1 MGLWSS
7 GGESSGLSGQ
17 SLLPPH
23 LPPPTPQDMGTVVA
37 PSHVSQEQAGKA
49 LQKRRLPGPLR
60 GREKSPRKPAAPLLS
75 PGSAHGPLTRPH
87 WGTPGEVG
95 PGGLARSSS
104 VLAALCPHSGCTP
117 APLLSVSGVHP
128 GPQKPERP
136 QSLWGS
142 SRIRGGA
149 VPLLPH
155 AGPGQLSAQSV
166 CFAFPLHLPAPGL
179 LGCVWFSFAQPSR
192 CPVQRRVSL

>member
-1 MGLWSS
+1 M
-7 GGESSGLSGQ
+7 
-17 SLLPPH
+17 
-23 LPPPTPQDMGTVVA
+23 VA

-136 QSLWGS
+136 SPCGAAQGSVVGLSRCFPTRGRGS
-142 SRIRGGA
+142 SLHK
-149 VPLLPH
+149 VFVLLSP
-155 AGPGQLSAQSV
+155 
-166 CFAFPLHLPAPGL
+166 CTFLH
-179 LGCVWFSFAQPSR
+179 Q
-192 CPVQRRVSL
+192 VS